1 MLYIIRHGR
10 TELNTRQLLQGR
22 SDYPLNE
29 EGIEQARRAAE
40 RLRGIA
46 FSRVYT
52 SPLKRAAQTAAILAP
67 GVPPVVDERLIEM
80 DYGPYEG
87 ADLSRLPPE
96 ILHFFSDFV
105 HNPAPEGMEP
115 LSAVVERAG
124 AFLEEIRAL
133 EGDILISTH
142 AVAMKGLLEYLTP
155 ESRGA
160 YWSYPIANCS
170 VYAVEKQNGAYG
182 IPHELDKG

>member
-96 ILHFFSDFV
+96 ILHFS
-105 HNPAPEGMEP
+105 AT
-115 LSAVVERAG
+115 LSTIRPRRAW
-124 AFLEEIRAL
+124 
-133 EGDILISTH
+133 
-142 AVAMKGLLEYLTP
+142 
-155 ESRGA
+155 SR
-160 YWSYPIANCS
+160 
-170 VYAVEKQNGAYG
+170 
-182 IPHELDKG
+182 

>member
-29 EGIEQARRAAE
+29 AGIEQTRRAAE

-87 ADLSRLPPE
+87 TDLRHLPPE
-96 ILHFFSDFV
+96 ILRFFSDFV
-105 HNPAPEGMEP
+105 HNPAPEGMEQ
-115 LSAVVERAG
+115 LGTVVERAG

-142 AVAMKGLLEYLTP
+142 AIAMKGLLEYLTP
-155 ESRGA
+155 DAKGA
-160 YWSYPIANCS
+160 YWSHPIGNCAI
-170 VYAVEKQNGAYG
+170 YAVENHNGTYG
-182 IPHELDKG
+182 IPYEYDQG